1 MKRTLQRNR
10 GNWHHWEWLDAPT
23 CARGKELI
31 PGLLRRMRAMEDD
44 LKLIEEQKKEVEDKL
59 KLVEREKEELE
70 YEVGELCKQK
80 RLLEDKRTGQRPIDN
95 QIRGVSF
102 LSLVLGFL
110 VVLVIMMILCLLS
123 NWLTFPGGNY
133 EKLMIN

>member
-1 MKRTLQRNR
+1 
-10 GNWHHWEWLDAPT
+10 
-23 CARGKELI
+23 
-31 PGLLRRMRAMEDD
+31 MRAMEED

-59 KLVEREKEELE
+59 KMVEREKKELE

-80 RLLEDKRTGQRPIDN
+80 RLLEEKRTGQRPREN
-95 QIRGVSF
+95 QIWGVSF
-102 LSLVLGFL
+102 LSLGLGFL
-110 VVLVIMMILCLLS
+110 VIMMMLYVLS